1 MDAHDD
7 AGKAV
12 GQVQGSLH
20 VFQQAFVGDA
30 AVILEQ
36 RAVEAEVGAQH
47 LGDAEGDAVSLSPS
61 FPLHFPFTTCI
72 HRMACPAHDKAVGA
86 LLNELTQ
93 AAFVH
98 PETGAR
104 MMYELA

>member
-1 MDAHDD
+1 VDAHDD

-61 FPLHFPFTTCI
+61 FPLHYLHPP
-72 HRMACPAHDKAVGA
+72 HGVSGA
-86 LLNELTQ
+86 
-93 AAFVH
+93 
-98 PETGAR
+98 
-104 MMYELA
+104 